1 MLDWVV
7 VTNTWSSPKFAHVF
21 LGQKPKFAAHYIH
34 NNQATHLRKPV
45 LARKHQAQSFWG
57 PRERQKIDIQSSKHH
72 VGETGFCQFL
82 GLLFHY
88 KMERSV
94 RENSSLKLRM

>member
-34 NNQATHLRKPV
+34 NKSSHSPQEASTCSKTSSAKFLRSKRETEDRYTKLQAPCRGNWFLPV
-45 LARKHQAQSFWG
+45 SWSVVALKN
-57 PRERQKIDIQSSKHH
+57 
-72 VGETGFCQFL
+72 GEKC
-82 GLLFHY
+82 
-88 KMERSV
+88 
-94 RENSSLKLRM
+94 